1 MSLDRL
7 LRPRSVAIV
16 GASERP
22 SVGRTLVE
30 ALDGIGFRGDVYPV
44 NPRYE
49 SLLGRRCYASVADL
63 PHDVDVLAFCVNHA
77 RVLEHMRLRPE
88 ADASAELDMTY
99 VFVASANQR
108 VASLAARLLA
118 NELEGEELEK
128 HLKTVRAFTPV
139 IPIRTIDTKTRL
151 AKRLVAD
158 GGYRF
163 N

>member
-49 SLLGRRCYASVADL
+49 NLLGRRCYPSVADL
-63 PHDVDVLAFCVNHA
+63 PRDVDVVAFAVNHA
-77 RVLEHMRLRPE
+77 RVLEHMRP
-88 ADASAELDMTY
+88 
-99 VFVASANQR
+99 
-108 VASLAARLLA
+108 AARRGGRA
-118 NELEGEELEK
+118 ARVFHAGAAARREGKKRQYGTAAICREASMSLCG
-128 HLKTVRAFTPV
+128 PNCMGV
-139 IPIRTIDTKTRL
+139 ISPHVPS
-151 AKRLVAD
+151 LVYIQAVHD
-158 GGYRF
+158 
-163 N
+163 